1 KEGARDRQAD
11 AAASARDHGDILS
24 LVHRRSSKSK
34 LLVELARNGG
44 HGQDRFL
51 RMIVLDARPAVGLRS
66 VDRPQERLLRTRAIA
81 ASIIA
86 AAASVMTAGC
96 VIQQRAQGVLPTQP
110 LPPPPSEPG
119 VKAGSPVAAQAS
131 PPAPERKPLSVPQ

>member
-1 KEGARDRQAD
+1 
-11 AAASARDHGDILS
+11 
-24 LVHRRSSKSK
+24 
-34 LLVELARNGG
+34 
-44 HGQDRFL
+44 
-51 RMIVLDARPAVGLRS
+51 M
-66 VDRPQERLLRTRAIA
+66 RTRAIA

-110 LPPPPSEPG
+110 LPPPPSETG
-119 VKAGSPVAAQAS
+119 VKAANPAAALAP